1 MCGIAGIFG
10 QRYSSDLL
18 AEQVKRMTQTLS
30 HRGPDDRGFWINKDH
45 TLAFGHR
52 RLSILDLSKAGHQP
66 MESSCGRF
74 VMTFNGEIYNH
85 LNIRKELELKHGS
98 ILWRGTS
105 DTETVVEGF
114 SKWGIDQTLEK
125 MVGMF
130 AMAVW
135 DKSKE
140 RLYLA
145 RDRIGEKPLYF
156 GWSNGNFIFGSEL
169 KAIKSSP
176 GFNNEIDKDSLN
188 LYLRHC
194 YIPSPRS
201 IYKDIYKLQPGFI
214 LDLSLKDTSSSP
226 DHNFLS
232 SQINFRQYWSLKD
245 KVEESRQNLITDEQE
260 ALDLLEDALRQSIEL
275 QSIADVPLGCFLSGG
290 IDSSLIVALM
300 QSSSKS
306 PVHSYSIGFNE
317 AHYNEAIYAKE
328 VAEHLGTKHTELY
341 VSANDALSIVPKLP
355 TLYDEPFADSSQIPT
370 YLVSKMARDHVT
382 VALSGDAGDELFG
395 GYNRYLRAPSLWK
408 IISVC
413 PPSLRPMFSKAINLF
428 PSSTLNQLGNIIP
441 GNYKTSFLGNKLHRF
456 ADRLESV
463 VLKDDLYFSL
473 VSEWNNPQNI
483 VLDSKEPM
491 SFLRDK
497 SLWPEIDSFE
507 ERMMFLD
514 TMTYLPDDILVKV
527 DRASMGVS
535 LETRA
540 PFLDHRVVELA
551 TRIPIDMKIKNGK
564 GKQILR
570 KILYKYVPK
579 ELIERPKQGFSIPL
593 GEWLRDPLKDW
604 SESLLSETRLKDEG
618 FFDAS
623 FVREKWKDH
632 LDGKGNLGLGLW
644 SILMFQAWLES
655 QE

>member
-10 QRYSSDLL
+10 QRSSNDLL
-18 AEQVKRMTQTLS
+18 DVQVKKMTQTLS
-30 HRGPDDRGFWINKDH
+30 HRGPDDSGFWVNKDY
-45 TLAFGHR
+45 TLALGHR
-52 RLSILDLSKAGHQP
+52 RLSVLDLSKAGHQP

-85 LNIRKELELKHGS
+85 LNIRRELELKHGRL
-98 ILWRGTS
+98 LWRGSS
-105 DTETVVEGF
+105 DTETVIEGF
-114 SKWGIDQTLEK
+114 SKWGIDETLER

-130 AMAVW
+130 ALAVW

-140 RLYLA
+140 RLYLS

-156 GWSNGNFIFGSEL
+156 GWSNGNFVFGSEL
-169 KAIKSSP
+169 KAIKSLS
-176 GFNNEIDKDSLN
+176 GFNNEIDRDSLC

-201 IYKDIYKLQPGFI
+201 IYKDIYKLQPGCI
-214 LDLSLKDTSSSP
+214 LDLSLKETLSPPPLSFVSSK
-226 DHNFLS
+226 LKL
-232 SQINFRQYWSLKD
+232 RQYWSLKD
-245 KVEESRQNLITDEQE
+245 KVEEGKQNMITDGQE
-260 ALDLLEDALRQSIEL
+260 ASDLLEEALRKSIKL

-290 IDSSLIVALM
+290 IDSSLIASLM
-300 QSSSKS
+300 QSDSIS

-317 AHYNEAIYAKE
+317 SDYDEAIYAKE

-341 VSANDALSIVPKLP
+341 VSSSDALSVVPKLP
-355 TLYDEPFADSSQIPT
+355 NLYDEPFADSSQIPT

-395 GYNRYLRAPSLWK
+395 GYNRHLLAPSLWSL
-408 IISVC
+408 ISFC
-413 PPSLRPMFSKAINLF
+413 PQSLRPIFSKAISLF
-428 PSSTLNQLGNIIP
+428 PSSVLNQIGKVIP
-441 GNYKTSFLGNKLHRF
+441 GTYKTAFLGHKLHRF
-456 ADRLESV
+456 ADRLDSV
-463 VLKDDLYFSL
+463 MHEDDLYFSL
-473 VSEWNNPQNI
+473 VSEWNNPQKI
-483 VLDSKEPM
+483 VLGSKEPI

-497 SLWPEIDSFE
+497 SLWPELDSFQ

-527 DRASMGVS
+527 DRASMGIS

-551 TRIPIDMKIKNGK
+551 TRIPLNLKINNGK

-593 GEWLRDPLKDW
+593 AEWLRGPLKDW
-604 SESLLSETRLKDEG
+604 SEDLLSESRLKNEG
-618 FFDAS
+618 FFDPS
-623 FVREKWKDH
+623 LVRGSWKEH
-632 LDGKGNLGLGLW
+632 LEGKGNWELGLW
-644 SILMFQAWLES
+644 SILMFQAWLDS
-655 QE
+655 Q